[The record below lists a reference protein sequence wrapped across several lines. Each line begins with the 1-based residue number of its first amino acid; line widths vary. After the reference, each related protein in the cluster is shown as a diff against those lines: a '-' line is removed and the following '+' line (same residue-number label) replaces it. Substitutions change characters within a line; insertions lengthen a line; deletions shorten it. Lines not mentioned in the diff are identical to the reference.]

1 MKCRIIKELIL
12 CILIIFLIAVGTV
25 LQRCHICCIPDINDN
40 TAGIIVQINATIMT
54 LTIALV
60 SLLGNVIHDQYL
72 GIGYASFYLN
82 FKPRIFKQKVVLGLS
97 LIDLVVSTICLWL
110 CWNYV
115 ILALF
120 ISEMILVWITGSNV
134 FCVFIDSDKIKEEI
148 RYYSLSNQILGKTK
162 KKSGKIQEGYSQKI

>member
-1 MKCRIIKELIL
+1 MKCQIIKELSL
-12 CILIIFLIAVGTV
+12 CVIIVILITLGFVVQGCDL
-25 LQRCHICCIPDINDN
+25 CFIPQINES

-97 LIDLVVSTICLWL
+97 LIDLVASAASLWL
-110 CWNYV
+110 CWHYV
-115 ILALF
+115 IFSLF

-134 FCVFIDSDKIKEEI
+134 FCVFNDSDKIKAEV
-148 RYYSLSNQILGKTK
+148 RFYSLHRQIPDKYRKSK
-162 KKSGKIQEGYSQKI
+162 KVLEGEK